1 MEKALAYSL
10 SRWEKLMLY
19 CTDGRLEIDN
29 NLVENAIRPVAIGRK
44 NYLFAGSH
52 DAAQRAAMIYS
63 MLGTCKCKAQ
73 NLFLAKKLFEVI
85 PDYKANKME
94 EFLLENLLLSFFLY
108 TFPEVT
114 KKSLCL
120 YQYVVGPDGYVRFSC
135 RLFADTH

>member
-1 MEKALAYSL
+1 KALAYSL

-63 MLGTCKCKAQ
+63 MLGTCKMRGAEPFSWLK
-73 NLFLAKKLFEVI
+73 NFFEVI

-94 EFLLENLLLSFFLY
+94 ELL
-108 TFPEVT
+108 
-114 KKSLCL
+114 
-120 YQYVVGPDGYVRFSC
+120 
-135 RLFADTH
+135 